1 MLYVTLASI
10 SFLLCQLI
18 VSKRQYLRRYIE
30 SRNDAIAVQSAHS
43 GFVPRIGGLAIF
55 LTFLSMYP
63 FAQYFGIETNGGK
76 FFLSLLPI
84 VIVGL
89 SEDLGFAISP
99 RNRMLGIVCSG
110 GLTAYFFNLT
120 LHSVGVPGLDFIF
133 AFAPVGIIITLFMA
147 AGVTNAFN
155 LIDGVNG
162 LCGFVTISTACAL
175 AFLANKLGLPQLET
189 MLLIIASVVFGFFAA
204 NYPFGRIFLGDAGAY
219 LLGHTLCWIAI
230 AVLTLRPDISPFAIL
245 LIFFWPVADTLLA
258 IWRRKFNRTATDQP
272 DRLHFHQLVMRYLE
286 IRFLGR
292 RRRKL
297 SNPLTVIVLAPMIV
311 SPQIIGLIFADNNQM
326 AMIATAGFAILFII
340 AYLAGVHSGKNM
352 GKKLPLYSRI
362 TPGMAAE

>member
-18 VSKRQYLRRYIE
+18 VRNRQYLRRYIE
-30 SRNDAIAVQSAHS
+30 SRNDALAVQSAHS

-63 FAQYFGIETNGGK
+63 FAQYFGIDTNSGK

-89 SEDLGFAISP
+89 SEDSGFAISP

-110 GLTAYFFNLT
+110 GLTAYFFNLSV
-120 LHSVGVPGLDFIF
+120 HSLGVPGLDFIF

-175 AFLANKLGLPQLET
+175 AFLSHTSGLPQLET
-189 MLLIIASVVFGFFAA
+189 MLLIVASVVFGFFAA
-204 NYPFGRIFLGDAGAY
+204 NYPLAEFSWGCRRIFTRA
-219 LLGHTLCWIAI
+219 H
-230 AVLTLRPDISPFAIL
+230 
-245 LIFFWPVADTLLA
+245 
-258 IWRRKFNRTATDQP
+258 
-272 DRLHFHQLVMRYLE
+272 
-286 IRFLGR
+286 
-292 RRRKL
+292 
-297 SNPLTVIVLAPMIV
+297 IVL
-311 SPQIIGLIFADNNQM
+311 DCD
-326 AMIATAGFAILFII
+326 
-340 AYLAGVHSGKNM
+340 SGTDT
-352 GKKLPLYSRI
+352 
-362 TPGMAAE
+362 TP

>member
-18 VSKRQYLRRYIE
+18 VRNRQYLRRYIE
-30 SRNDAIAVQSAHS
+30 SRNDAVAVQSAHS
-43 GFVPRIGGLAIF
+43 GFVPRIGGVAIF

-63 FAQYFGIETNGGK
+63 FAQYFGIDTNGGK

-110 GLTAYFFNLT
+110 GLTAYFFNLSV
-120 LHSVGVPGLDFIF
+120 HSVGVPGLDFIF
-133 AFAPVGIIITLFMA
+133 AFAPVGVIITLFMA

-175 AFLANKLGLPQLET
+175 AFLSNIGPTQLET
-189 MLLIIASVVFGFFAA
+189 MLLIVASVVFGFFAA

-230 AVLTLRPDISPFAIL
+230 AILTLRPDISPFAIL
-245 LIFFWPVADTLLA
+245 LIFSGQLQTLFWPFGDGNSTGLRQINRIDYIFISSSCDISRYVFWAVVGENSRTL
-258 IWRRKFNRTATDQP
+258 
-272 DRLHFHQLVMRYLE
+272 
-286 IRFLGR
+286 
-292 RRRKL
+292 
-297 SNPLTVIVLAPMIV
+297 
-311 SPQIIGLIFADNNQM
+311 
-326 AMIATAGFAILFII
+326 
-340 AYLAGVHSGKNM
+340 
-352 GKKLPLYSRI
+352 
-362 TPGMAAE
+362 

>member
-18 VSKRQYLRRYIE
+18 VRNRQYLRRYIE
-30 SRNDAIAVQSAHS
+30 SRNDAVAVQSAHS
-43 GFVPRIGGLAIF
+43 GFVPRIGGVAIF

-63 FAQYFGIETNGGK
+63 FAQYFGIDTNSDK

-110 GLTAYFFNLT
+110 GLTAYFFNLSV
-120 LHSVGVPGLDFIF
+120 HSVGVSGLDFMF
-133 AFAPVGIIITLFMA
+133 AFAPVGVIITLFMA

-175 AFLANKLGLPQLET
+175 AFLSHTSGLAQLET
-189 MLLIIASVVFGFFAA
+189 MLLIVASVVFGFFAA
-204 NYPFGRIFLGDAGAY
+204 NY
-219 LLGHTLCWIAI
+219 LLVEYSWGMQAHIYSGIRC
-230 AVLTLRPDISPFAIL
+230 VGLR
-245 LIFFWPVADTLLA
+245 
-258 IWRRKFNRTATDQP
+258 
-272 DRLHFHQLVMRYLE
+272 
-286 IRFLGR
+286 
-292 RRRKL
+292 
-297 SNPLTVIVLAPMIV
+297 
-311 SPQIIGLIFADNNQM
+311 
-326 AMIATAGFAILFII
+326 
-340 AYLAGVHSGKNM
+340 
-352 GKKLPLYSRI
+352 
-362 TPGMAAE
+362 